1 MQKKSGRGKVGNEM
15 KSCWLYNKTV
25 IITGGAS
32 GIGGGIARLLIA
44 EYACR
49 VIAVIINDVGLDQTI
64 RELGENSDKFICLHY
79 DVSRYENWVEIKNY
93 LESHS
98 IQADV
103 LINNAGIFP
112 LFERFEN
119 TSRADLE

>member
-64 RELGENSDKFICLHY
+64 RELGENSD
-79 DVSRYENWVEIKNY
+79 
-93 LESHS
+93 
-98 IQADV
+98 
-103 LINNAGIFP
+103 
-112 LFERFEN
+112 
-119 TSRADLE
+119 